1 MAEVAVVRHGAARAA
16 CRLLGAGVLVA
27 GVLAAGA
34 QAAAAQ
40 AASPYAVLTGRWVR
54 PDGGYTIRIRA
65 ADAGGQLDAAY
76 ANPNPL
82 PFSKA
87 EAALDGKTL
96 KLVFELRADGYN
108 GSTYTLRYDPA
119 DDTLKGVYFQ
129 AVAQQSY
136 DVRFVRARP

>member
-1 MAEVAVVRHGAARAA
+1 MAEVAVRPSAVRGA
-16 CRLLGAGVLVA
+16 CQLLGGL
-27 GVLAAGA
+27 VLATGA

-40 AASPYAVLTGRWVR
+40 AASPYAVLTGRWLR

-65 ADAGGQLDAAY
+65 ADAGGRLDAAY

-87 EAALDGKTL
+87 QTALDGKTL